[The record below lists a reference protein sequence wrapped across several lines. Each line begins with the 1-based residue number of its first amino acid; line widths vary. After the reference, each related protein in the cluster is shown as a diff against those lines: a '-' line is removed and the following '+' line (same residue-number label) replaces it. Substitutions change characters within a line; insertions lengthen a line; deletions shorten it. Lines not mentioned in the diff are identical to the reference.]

1 MSSHDRPT
9 LGVILSQFPRY
20 DEAFILRELVELAQ
34 GPWELVIFSLRP
46 CRDRIVHAQ
55 AKALQPKTVYAPF
68 VASRA
73 LWRAHGRFLRERPSA
88 YWGAL
93 GWIVSRHWTHP
104 LVLFKTLILFP
115 KTVFFAEVM
124 RQQGI
129 RHLHAF
135 WATYPAT
142 SAIVISR
149 LTGAT
154 YSLSG
159 HAHDLY
165 TTTPALREKILGARF
180 MLTCTEANR
189 DYILSLLGNHR
200 AGSDHRPQSTVD
212 KNNTAGQA
220 QTPWTVD
227 RGRSEVGGAVHR
239 PQSTDHNNK
248 IHLSTVDC
256 GLWTTPEIIVSYH
269 GVDLSRF
276 APVDKPTGQVF
287 QVLCIG
293 SLFPCK
299 GLETLIDAC
308 ARLSAK
314 GVAYRCTIAGGGPLD
329 AALRKQID
337 RCGVREQV
345 EITGYV
351 SQERVVELYQ
361 QAHAFVLP
369 LISKI
374 HWGIP
379 NVLIEALATKTPVI
393 TCNLPSLRELVVH
406 EDSGLIIPEQDP
418 AALAEAILRLRDDRA
433 LANRLAQSGYGRVA
447 ERFSLQRTGHAL
459 RALFGECVA

>member
-1 MSSHDRPT
+1 MSRHERPK
-9 LGVILSQFPRY
+9 LGLILSQFPRY

-73 LWRAHGRFLRERPSA
+73 LWRAHGRFLREQPSA

-165 TTTPALREKILGARF
+165 TTNPALREKILGARF

-189 DYILSLLGNHR
+189 DYIQSLLNG
-200 AGSDHRPQSTVD
+200 AARPP
-212 KNNTAGQA
+212 QA
-220 QTPWTVD
+220 TRIV
-227 RGRSEVGGAVHR
+227 
-239 PQSTDHNNK
+239 
-248 IHLSTVDC
+248 
-256 GLWTTPEIIVSYH
+256 VSYH
-269 GVDLSRF
+269 GVDLTKF
-276 APVDKPTGQVF
+276 AAVTKTETDRLHI
-287 QVLCIG
+287 LCVG

-308 ARLSAK
+308 ALLTAK
-314 GVAYRCTIAGGGPLD
+314 GVPYHCTIAGGGPLD

-361 QAHAFVLP
+361 RAHAFVLP
-369 LISKI
+369 LVSKI

-406 EDSGLIIPEQDP
+406 EDSGLIIPEHDP
-418 AALAEAILRLRDDRA
+418 AALAEAIVRLRNDRA
-433 LANRLAQSGYGRVA
+433 LASRLAQAGYGRVA
-447 ERFSLQRTGHAL
+447 ERFSLQRTGQAL